1 MRMNNEQLTI
11 NNEQLTMKKKKNY
24 SLLIVNCSLLYKD
37 YLLLV
42 RDIAGLCLMFLMP
55 VALVFLMTFL
65 QNDILG
71 KINETEISVL
81 MINADNDILG
91 NSIEKQIADSESFTL
106 TKTEGNEDDLR
117 LAVARGDYMIGI
129 VIPPNTSDSIR
140 ENAQRTVLGGF
151 GEKNRKRT
159 DSVSVRIYLDPTLK
173 TSFRNTL
180 MSTLKEYT
188 AKTERDFLVEELV
201 AVLNR
206 FVPFG
211 LNASQLDENQVNI
224 DVQYAFKDANSITP
238 NATQHN
244 VPAWTLFAIFF
255 IALSL
260 SVGLI
265 NERKEGSF
273 KRLLTMPCSYFQYLL
288 SKTVVFLVVC
298 LLQFA
303 ILFALGIYL
312 FPHIGLPGLTLGENA
327 WLLIP
332 MCISSSLAAIGFG
345 LLIGKITTDHQQAA
359 VLTAL
364 SVIVFAAIGGIWV
377 PVFTMPEIMKTISQ
391 ISPLNWGLNGFY
403 DILIRNG
410 SFMDILPECVYLLA
424 FATICVV
431 IALIYHRKKKL

>member
-1 MRMNNEQLTI
+1 MRKFIT
-11 NNEQLTMKKKKNY
+11 
-24 SLLIVNCSLLYKD
+24 LLYKD

-65 QNDILG
+65 QNDLIG

-81 MINADNDILG
+81 MLNMDSDTLG
-91 NSIEKQIADSESFTL
+91 NSIERQIANSESFTL
-106 TKTEGNEDDLR
+106 TKAKDGEDELR

-129 VIPPNTSDSIR
+129 VIPQNISDSIR
-140 ENAQRTVLGGF
+140 INAKRAVLGGF
-151 GEKNRKRT
+151 NGKDHAKV
-159 DSVSVRIYLDPTLK
+159 DSVATIRIYLDPTLK

-180 MSTLKEYT
+180 MSTMKEYT
-188 AKTERDFLVEELV
+188 AKTERDFLLQGLIAEL
-201 AVLNR
+201 NKR
-206 FVPFG
+206 IPFMLG
-211 LNASQLDENQVNI
+211 SIQLDGSQVNF
-224 DVQYAFKDANSITP
+224 DVQYAFKDKNSINP
-238 NATQHN
+238 NASQHN

-255 IALSL
+255 ITLSL

-288 SKTVVFLVVC
+288 SKSIVFLIVC

-303 ILFALGIYL
+303 LLFSLGIYL
-312 FPHIGLPGLTLGENA
+312 FPHIGLPELTLGENA
-327 WLLIP
+327 WLLLP
-332 MCISSSLAAIGFG
+332 MCICSSLAAIGFG
-345 LLIGKITTDHQQAA
+345 VFIGKITTDHQQAA
-359 VLTAL
+359 VLAAL
-364 SVIVFAAIGGIWV
+364 SVVIFAAVGGIWV

-410 SFMDILPECVYLLA
+410 TFTDILPECAYSLC
-424 FATICVV
+424 FAAICMVV
-431 IALIYHRKKKL
+431 ALTYHRKKKL